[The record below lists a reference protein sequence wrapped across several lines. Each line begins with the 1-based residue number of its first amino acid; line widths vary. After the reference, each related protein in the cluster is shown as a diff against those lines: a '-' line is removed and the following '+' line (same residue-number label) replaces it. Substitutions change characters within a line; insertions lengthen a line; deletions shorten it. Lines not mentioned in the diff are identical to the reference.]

1 MRNAIFGAALTL
13 ILVAGCRAG
22 AGPPG
27 SDGNATSPAIRMTVA
42 AVPVAVSPMQSR
54 LHLLG
59 TTVATKQMQLRAP
72 SAGRVLGFNLQ
83 NGDRVHR
90 GQVVAHVL
98 NREIEAATNG
108 LAVAQR
114 LDPEEAPALAQT
126 VKRYSADGGVAVVV
140 PADGIVSQR
149 LVSSGQLVNDMDPL
163 AELIDPQSVYVEGA
177 VPITNLEAISPGMD
191 VTVTSPM
198 IPGIAM
204 PARVAALS
212 PSLSPNGATS
222 PARIEFTSG
231 ARITQAGAPVEAI
244 VTIASVPDA
253 LVIPRA
259 ALFEDALR
267 DNYYIFI
274 AGPDGRAHR
283 SPVTTGIRS
292 TDAVQLTSGVKAGDL
307 VITTGGYALADGLK
321 ISVTV
326 PQR

>member
-1 MRNAIFGAALTL
+1 MRNSIFVAAVMLM
-13 ILVAGCRAG
+13 LVAGCRAR
-22 AGPPG
+22 AGPPENDDKG
-27 SDGNATSPAIRMTVA
+27 TSAAITMAVA
-42 AVPVAVSPMQSR
+42 AVPAIVSPMQSK

-59 TTVATKQMQLRAP
+59 TTVATKHVQLRAP
-72 SAGRVLGFNLQ
+72 SAGRVLGFDLQ

-90 GQVVAHVL
+90 GEVVAHVL
-98 NREIEAATNG
+98 SREIEAATNG

-114 LDPEEAPALAQT
+114 LDPDEEPTLALT
-126 VKRYSADGGVAVVV
+126 VKRYSSDGGVAVVV

-149 LVSSGQLVNDMDPL
+149 LVSSGQMVSDMDPL
-163 AELIDPQSVYVEGA
+163 AELIDPQSIYVEAA

-198 IPGIAM
+198 VPGIAM

-212 PSLSPNGATS
+212 PSLSSNGATS

-267 DNYYIFI
+267 DNYYVFI
-274 AGPDGRAHR
+274 AGSDGRAHR
-283 SPVTTGIRS
+283 SAVTTGIRGA
-292 TDAVQLTSGVKAGDL
+292 DEVQVTSGVKAGDL
-307 VITTGGYALADGLK
+307 VITTGGYALAEGLK

-326 PQR
+326 PQK

>member
-1 MRNAIFGAALTL
+1 MRNSIFGAAVMLV
-13 ILVAGCRAG
+13 LVAGCRAG

-27 SDGNATSPAIRMTVA
+27 SDGNATSPAITMTVA
-42 AVPVAVSPMQSR
+42 AVPATVSPMQSK

-59 TTVATKQMQLRAP
+59 TTVATKHMQLRAP

-98 NREIEAATNG
+98 SREIEAATNG
-108 LAVAQR
+108 LEVAQR

-126 VKRYSADGGVAVVV
+126 VERYSADGGVAVVV

-149 LVSSGQLVNDMDPL
+149 LVSSGQMVSDMDPL

-177 VPITNLEAISPGMD
+177 VPIINLEAISPGMN

-198 IPGIAM
+198 VPGTSM

-231 ARITQAGAPVEAI
+231 ARITQAGVPVEAI

-259 ALFEDALR
+259 ALFEDALH

-274 AGPDGRAHR
+274 AGTDRRAHR

-292 TDAVQLTSGVKAGDL
+292 TDAVQITSGVKAGDL
-307 VITTGGYALADGLK
+307 VIMTGGYALADGLK

-326 PQR
+326 PQK